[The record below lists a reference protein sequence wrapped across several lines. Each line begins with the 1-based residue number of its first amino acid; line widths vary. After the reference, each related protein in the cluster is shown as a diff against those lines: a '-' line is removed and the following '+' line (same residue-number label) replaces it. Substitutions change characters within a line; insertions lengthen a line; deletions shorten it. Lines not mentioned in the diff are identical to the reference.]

1 MKFLSTSFIVL
12 ILALSASAAHAKCF
26 TATGEAMSDA
36 QSIRKM
42 ALSMGW
48 KVGKTSSITAGTFI
62 KGKVTLYPQDRV
74 EVCLREGVNGKL
86 LYQAQSSASGAG
98 EAKWR
103 NTFGKKQ

>member
-1 MKFLSTSFIVL
+1 ML
-12 ILALSASAAHAKCF
+12 ILALSVSAAHAKCF

-36 QSIRKM
+36 QSIRK
-42 ALSMGW
+42 MGW

-62 KGKVTLYPQDRV
+62 KGKVTLYPQGRV
-74 EVCLREGVNGKL
+74 EVCLREGVNGRL
-86 LYQAQSSASGAG
+86 LYKAQSSASGAG

>member
-1 MKFLSTSFIVL
+1 MKFLSTLLTAILLSFSV
-12 ILALSASAAHAKCF
+12 SAAYANCF

-42 ALSMGW
+42 ALAMGW

-62 KGKVTLYPQDRV
+62 KGKVTLYPQDSV
-74 EVCLREGVNGKL
+74 EVCLREGLNGKL
-86 LYQAQSSASGAG
+86 LYKAQSSSSGAG

-103 NTFGKKQ
+103 NTFGKKK